1 METIQKG
8 STLRVEYLLN
18 RMYERSFT
26 DRTHEWIEKE
36 EFPDLGKDESLKNKS
51 LVTRRS
57 LALKA
62 MLEVMCKDNGPNVFG
77 REIKD
82 GELIVGNIPM
92 GSLGFGKTF
101 PNYLTDEERHVAFFS
116 SRDITSVLGHNA
128 PDYSRLLEQGLNG
141 IMETSQNGIDEVN
154 KLEEEGKLSVFEKK
168 KRIFYDAIIISCK
181 AVIKY
186 AETFAKLV
194 EEKAAS
200 KEGVEKAEL
209 LEVARICK
217 KVPAEPAESFH
228 EALQSIYFLH
238 LTFHASN
245 SHVSFGR
252 LDQVLEPCLQNS
264 LNKGEITLERAQELV
279 ECFFIKCAERLTS
292 TMKYAVKQDFA
303 DFATGMG
310 SSPFL
315 VDQEA
320 TLNQFMQNIV
330 IGGQTTNGD
339 DATNQSTYLILDACA
354 SLGITTPVVNLRL
367 HKNSPKELIKRTAQ
381 ASIIGNNGLPIIYN
395 DESIVPALQINPK
408 LPEAETLDYIV
419 DGCWEVLLNGK
430 CDFTYNMVNMLTVM
444 ECTLNRGALLSSS
457 SMYLRGQKQSFLSKK
472 IDEIKTYEEFKEV
485 FEEQLEYFVNK
496 VCMQL
501 YDNYCLDGSVTPVPL
516 FSSLLGT
523 CLEKGIDK
531 TSGGCEYN
539 LGGVVYIAMPN
550 AANSLASIKKWVYEE
565 KEYTLNEVVE
575 ALRSNF
581 GKNTPEK
588 EISER
593 EERWIEMLRKFE
605 STPKFGNS
613 EAYVDN
619 EMQYLLDI
627 SYQKIQK
634 AEKLCDEI
642 YLSKVKEMPES
653 ETDTIRKIRRL
664 RRMAGFQDS
673 SRDLNFGDQFSIS
686 FSAGCGTF
694 AQYAMFGVGCAASAD
709 GRLQGEPV
717 APNFS
722 PNSGTATHGEGAILH
737 SMKDLKLD
745 KYALGAIVDI
755 CISRNELDHE
765 KLIGLYNHFIES
777 NGSILSLTVPES
789 EERVKSA
796 FELCEAVRNEKA
808 KHEELKEFADLN
820 VRVGGW
826 NGPYIT
832 LTEIQQK
839 DYNKRLG
846 IKTES
851 ENKEKSLVG

>member
-1 METIQKG
+1 MESIQKG
-8 STLRVEYLLN
+8 STPRVKYLLN

-36 EFPDLGKDESLKNKS
+36 EFPNLGRDENLKNVS
-51 LVTRRS
+51 LVIRRS
-57 LALKA
+57 LALKT
-62 MLEVMCKDNGPNVFG
+62 MLEIMCVENGPNVFG

-92 GSLGFGKTF
+92 GSLGLGKTF
-101 PNYLTDEERHVAFFS
+101 PNYLTDEEKHVAFFS

-128 PDYSRLLEQGLNG
+128 PDYSRLLEQGLKG

-154 KLEEEGKLSVFEKK
+154 ELEKKGKLSVFEKK
-168 KRIFYDAIIISCK
+168 KKIFYDAVIISCK
-181 AVIKY
+181 AVIEY
-186 AETFAKLV
+186 ANCFADLV
-194 EEKAAS
+194 EEKAAGKTGEERS
-200 KEGVEKAEL
+200 DL
-209 LEVARICK
+209 LEVARICR
-217 KVPAEPAESFH
+217 KVPYQPAESFH

-252 LDQVLEPCLQNS
+252 LDQVLEPCLQQS
-264 LNKGEITLERAQELV
+264 LNKGEITLERAQELI

-310 SSPFL
+310 NSPFL

-330 IGGQTTNGD
+330 IGGQTKNGD
-339 DATNQSTYLILDACA
+339 DATNKSTYLILDACA
-354 SLGITTPVVNLRL
+354 SLGIITPVVNLRL
-367 HKNSPKELIKRTAQ
+367 HQNSPKELVERAAK
-381 ASIIGNNGLPIIYN
+381 ASIKGNNGLPIIYN
-395 DESIVPALQINPK
+395 DEAIVPALQLNPK
-408 LPEAETLDYIV
+408 LPKTETLDYII

-444 ECTLNRGALLSSS
+444 ECTLNRGALMSSPG
-457 SMYLRGQKQSFLSKK
+457 MYLRGQKQSYLSKK
-472 IDEIKTYEEFKEV
+472 PEEIKTYKEFKEV

-501 YDNYCLDGSVTPVPL
+501 YDNYCLEGSVTPVPL

-523 CLEKGIDK
+523 CLEKGVDK

-565 KEYTLNEVVE
+565 KKYSLTEVIE
-575 ALRSNF
+575 ALKNNF
-581 GKNTPEK
+581 GKNIPVD
-588 EISER
+588 EITER
-593 EERWIEMLRKFE
+593 EEGWLKMWNRFE
-605 STPKFGNS
+605 STPKYGNS
-613 EAYVDN
+613 EPYVDE

-627 SYQKIQK
+627 AFNKIQK

-642 YLSKVKEMPES
+642 YLSKVREMPDS
-653 ETDTIRKIRRL
+653 ELNTIRKIRRL

-673 SRDLNFGDQFSIS
+673 SKDLNFGDHFSIS

-694 AQYAMFGVGCAASAD
+694 AQYAMFGIGCAASAD

-722 PNSGTATHGEGAILH
+722 PNSGTAIHGEGAILH
-737 SMKDLKLD
+737 SMKNLRLD

-755 CISRNELDHE
+755 CIPRDELNQE
-765 KLIGLYNHFIES
+765 KLMGLYYKFIES

-796 FELCEAVRNEKA
+796 FELCKAVRSEKA

-826 NGPYIT
+826 NGPYIA

-851 ENKEKSLVG
+851 ETKEPHVC